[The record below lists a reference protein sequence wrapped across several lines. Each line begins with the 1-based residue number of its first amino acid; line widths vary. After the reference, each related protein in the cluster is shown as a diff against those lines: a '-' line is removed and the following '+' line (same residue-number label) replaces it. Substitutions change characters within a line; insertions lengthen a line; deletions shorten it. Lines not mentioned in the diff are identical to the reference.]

1 VISTRAGHLVL
12 TSLRDES
19 RVPVGELPAPVRLL
33 REVFTVA
40 VRRSFADEEPRAITG
55 YVRELLGRRGL
66 PNGGAE
72 AREIEAVMRT
82 VLGEPELAA
91 GIPDPRRVGI
101 MILVVGDLS
110 RAAEAELPT
119 DGAERAGA
127 EWGDGERAGA
137 ERGDGERAVRSG
149 GDLLE
154 ALVAQAEVRVARF
167 DPPPDG
173 RPWRRRNPR

>member
-1 VISTRAGHLVL
+1 ML

-19 RVPVGELPAPVRLL
+19 RAPVGELPAPVRLL

-40 VRRSFADEEPRAITG
+40 VRRCFADEEPRAITR
-55 YVRELLGRRGL
+55 YVRDLLDQRGL
-66 PNGGAE
+66 PNGGVE
-72 AREIEAVMRT
+72 AREIEAVIRT

-110 RAAEAELPT
+110 RA
-119 DGAERAGA
+119 ERPGN
-127 EWGDGERAGA
+127 
-137 ERGDGERAVRSG
+137 
-149 GDLLE
+149 DLLE

-167 DPPPDG
+167 DPPADG
-173 RPWRRRNPR
+173 RPWRRRSAR

>member
-1 VISTRAGHLVL
+1 MISTRAGQLVL

-19 RVPVGELPAPVRLL
+19 RMPVGELPAPVRLL

-40 VRRSFADEEPRAITG
+40 VRRCFADEEPREITG
-55 YVRELLGRRGL
+55 YVRELLDRRGL
-66 PNGGAE
+66 PSGGVE

-110 RAAEAELPT
+110 RAAAAEQPAADT
-119 DGAERAGA
+119 G
-127 EWGDGERAGA
+127 GDA
-137 ERGDGERAVRSG
+137 RSEI
-149 GDLLE
+149 DLLE
-154 ALVAQAEVRVARF
+154 ALITQAEVRVARF

-173 RPWRRRNPR
+173 RPWRRRSPR

>member
-1 VISTRAGHLVL
+1 ML

-19 RVPVGELPAPVRLL
+19 RAGVGVQPAPIRLL

-40 VRRSFADEEPRAITG
+40 VRRCFADQDPRAITG
-55 YVRELLGRRGL
+55 YVRELLDRRGL
-66 PNGGAE
+66 PPGGVE

-82 VLGEPELAA
+82 VLGERELAA
-91 GIPDPRRVGI
+91 GIPDPRRVSI

-110 RAAEAELPT
+110 RSAADAESQAALM
-119 DGAERAGA
+119 
-127 EWGDGERAGA
+127 
-137 ERGDGERAVRSG
+137 
-149 GDLLE
+149 E

-167 DPPPDG
+167 DPPSNG

>member
-1 VISTRAGHLVL
+1 MISTRAGQIVL

-19 RVPVGELPAPVRLL
+19 RAPVGELAAPVRLL

-40 VRRSFADEEPRAITG
+40 VRRCFADEEPRAIAG
-55 YVRELLGRRGL
+55 YVRALLDRREL
-66 PNGGAE
+66 PNGGVE
-72 AREIEAVMRT
+72 AREIEAVIRT

-110 RAAEAELPT
+110 RAAL
-119 DGAERAGA
+119 AGRP
-127 EWGDGERAGA
+127 GK
-137 ERGDGERAVRSG
+137 
-149 GDLLE
+149 DLLE

>member
-1 VISTRAGHLVL
+1 VISTRAGRLVL
-12 TSLRDES
+12 TSLTDES
-19 RVPVGELPAPVRLL
+19 RAPVGELPAPVRLL

-40 VRRSFADEEPRAITG
+40 VRRCFADEEPREITG
-55 YVRELLGRRGL
+55 YVRALLDRRGL
-66 PNGGAE
+66 PSDGVE

-110 RAAEAELPT
+110 RAAAAEQPVCV
-119 DGAERAGA
+119 A
-127 EWGDGERAGA
+127 
-137 ERGDGERAVRSG
+137 G
-149 GDLLE
+149 GDAGSEIDLLA
-154 ALVAQAEVRVARF
+154 ALVAQAEARVARF

>member
-1 VISTRAGHLVL
+1 MISTRAGQLVL

-19 RVPVGELPAPVRLL
+19 RAPVGELPAPVRLL

-40 VRRSFADEEPRAITG
+40 VRRCFADEEPRAITG
-55 YVRELLGRRGL
+55 YVRGLLDRREL
-66 PNGGAE
+66 PNGGVE
-72 AREIEAVMRT
+72 AREIEAVIRT

-110 RAAEAELPT
+110 RAAEAERPT
-119 DGAERAGA
+119 RGADRAGA
-127 EWGDGERAGA
+127 DRAGA
-137 ERGDGERAVRSG
+137 GRAVQSG

-167 DPPPDG
+167 DPPSDG
-173 RPWRRRNPR
+173 RPWRRRSPR

>member
-1 VISTRAGHLVL
+1 ML

-19 RVPVGELPAPVRLL
+19 RAPVGELPAPVRLL

-40 VRRSFADEEPRAITG
+40 VRRCFADEEPRAITG
-55 YVRELLGRRGL
+55 YVRELLDRREL
-66 PNGGAE
+66 PNGGVE
-72 AREIEAVMRT
+72 AREIEAVIRT

-110 RAAEAELPT
+110 RSAEAERPT
-119 DGAERAGA
+119 GGTDRAGTEWAGTERAGTQRGGAERAGA
-127 EWGDGERAGA
+127 
-137 ERGDGERAVRSG
+137 ERAVRSG

-167 DPPPDG
+167 DPPSDG
-173 RPWRRRNPR
+173 RPWRRRSPR

>member
-1 VISTRAGHLVL
+1 VL

-40 VRRSFADEEPRAITG
+40 VRRCFADEEPRKITG
-55 YVRELLGRRGL
+55 YVRELLDLRGL
-66 PNGGAE
+66 PNGGVE
-72 AREIEAVMRT
+72 AREIEAVIRT

-110 RAAEAELPT
+110 RAAA
-119 DGAERAGA
+119 AERPGN
-127 EWGDGERAGA
+127 
-137 ERGDGERAVRSG
+137 
-149 GDLLE
+149 DLLE
-154 ALVAQAEVRVARF
+154 ALVVQAEVRVARF
-167 DPPPDG
+167 DQPSDG

>member
-1 VISTRAGHLVL
+1 VISTRAGQLVL

-19 RVPVGELPAPVRLL
+19 RAPVGELPAPVRLL
-33 REVFTVA
+33 REVFTVV
-40 VRRSFADEEPRAITG
+40 VRRCFADEEPRAITG
-55 YVRELLGRRGL
+55 YVRELLDRREL
-66 PNGGAE
+66 PNGGVE
-72 AREIEAVMRT
+72 AREIEAVIRT

-110 RAAEAELPT
+110 RSAEAERPT
-119 DGAERAGA
+119 GGTDRAGA
-127 EWGDGERAGA
+127 
-137 ERGDGERAVRSG
+137 ERAVRSG

-167 DPPPDG
+167 DPPSDG
-173 RPWRRRNPR
+173 RPWRRRSPR

>member
-1 VISTRAGHLVL
+1 VISTRAGQLVL
-12 TSLRDES
+12 TSLRDEN
-19 RVPVGELPAPVRLL
+19 RAPVGELPAPVRLL

-40 VRRSFADEEPRAITG
+40 GRRRFADEDPRAITR
-55 YVRELLGRRGL
+55 YVRELLDRRGL

-72 AREIEAVMRT
+72 AREIEAVVRT

-91 GIPDPRRVGI
+91 GIPDPRRVAI

-110 RAAEAELPT
+110 RTAAAEQP
-119 DGAERAGA
+119 GP
-127 EWGDGERAGA
+127 
-137 ERGDGERAVRSG
+137 
-149 GDLLE
+149 DLLE

-167 DPPPDG
+167 DPPADG

>member
-1 VISTRAGHLVL
+1 ML

-40 VRRSFADEEPRAITG
+40 VRRCFADEEPRKITG
-55 YVRELLGRRGL
+55 YVRALLDLRGL
-66 PNGGAE
+66 PNGGVE
-72 AREIEAVMRT
+72 AREIEAVIRT

-91 GIPDPRRVGI
+91 GIPDARRVGI

-110 RAAEAELPT
+110 RAAA
-119 DGAERAGA
+119 AERPAT
-127 EWGDGERAGA
+127 GDARLGN
-137 ERGDGERAVRSG
+137 
-149 GDLLE
+149 DLLQ

-167 DPPPDG
+167 DPPSDG
-173 RPWRRRNPR
+173 RPWHRRNPR

>member
-1 VISTRAGHLVL
+1 VL

-40 VRRSFADEEPRAITG
+40 VRRCFADEEPRKITG
-55 YVRELLGRRGL
+55 YVRALLDLRGL
-66 PNGGAE
+66 PNGGVE
-72 AREIEAVMRT
+72 AREIEAVIRT

-91 GIPDPRRVGI
+91 GIPDARRVGI

-110 RAAEAELPT
+110 RAAA
-119 DGAERAGA
+119 AERPAAGDA
-127 EWGDGERAGA
+127 RPGN
-137 ERGDGERAVRSG
+137 
-149 GDLLE
+149 DLLE

-167 DPPPDG
+167 DPPSDG
-173 RPWRRRNPR
+173 RPWRRRSPR

>member
-1 VISTRAGHLVL
+1 VL

-40 VRRSFADEEPRAITG
+40 VRRCFADEEPREITG
-55 YVRELLGRRGL
+55 YVRELLGQRGL
-66 PNGGAE
+66 PDGGVE

-110 RAAEAELPT
+110 RAAAAELP
-119 DGAERAGA
+119 GN
-127 EWGDGERAGA
+127 
-137 ERGDGERAVRSG
+137 
-149 GDLLE
+149 DLLE

-167 DPPPDG
+167 DPPADG

>member
-1 VISTRAGHLVL
+1 VISTRAGQLVL

-40 VRRSFADEEPRAITG
+40 VRRCFADEEPRAITG
-55 YVRELLGRRGL
+55 YVRELLDQRGL

-72 AREIEAVMRT
+72 AREIEAVIRT

-110 RAAEAELPT
+110 RTAT
-119 DGAERAGA
+119 AERPGN
-127 EWGDGERAGA
+127 
-137 ERGDGERAVRSG
+137 
-149 GDLLE
+149 DLLE

-167 DPPPDG
+167 DTPADG